1 MDRLG
6 KTADV
11 TATNGFRAPF
21 AIVGS
26 VLVFACLIERAG
38 LFPATFASTLVATFT
53 AGRMPFRRAVVY
65 ALCLAVGLS
74 LLFVYGLHQP
84 ISLLGH

>member
-1 MDRLG
+1 
-6 KTADV
+6 V

>member
-38 LFPATFASTLVATFT
+38 LFPATFASTLVATFG